1 MHLLS
6 RHVFSAEEETS
17 RMGVGQLDD
26 EDYPALSM
34 GQAAELLGVQ
44 PAFLRSLD
52 AADVVQP
59 ERSTGGHRRYS
70 RRQLVLAARMR
81 ELFDQGLSLDAARRI
96 VVLQDQL
103 DTANR
108 RIAELEGRL
117 ATRDDADGARPSPGQ
132 SPA

>member
-1 MHLLS
+1 
-6 RHVFSAEEETS
+6 
-17 RMGVGQLDD
+17 MGVGQLDD
-26 EDYPALSM
+26 DDYPALTM

-81 ELFDQGLSLDAARRI
+81 ELFDEGLSLDAARRI
-96 VVLQDQL
+96 VILQNQL

-108 RIAELEGRL
+108 RIADLERRL
-117 ATRDDADGARPSPGQ
+117 AEAEAGHPRARQ

>member
-1 MHLLS
+1 
-6 RHVFSAEEETS
+6 
-17 RMGVGQLDD
+17 MGVGQLDD
-26 EDYPALSM
+26 EDHPALTM

-59 ERSTGGHRRYS
+59 ERLHRRYS
-70 RRQLVLAARMR
+70 RRLLVLAARMR
-81 ELFDQGLSLDAARRI
+81 ELFDEGLSLDAAWRI

-108 RIAELEGRL
+108 RIADLERRL
-117 ATRDDADGARPSPGQ
+117 TAHGDAEAGQ